1 MMVASGVFF
10 SCADDVATV
19 KVANTRKQAM
29 ITSELRKEKLYRCSE
44 LDIGKS
50 GFAIVEMLYGDI
62 LFID

>member
-1 MMVASGVFF
+1 MVASGVLF
-10 SCADDVATV
+10 SCADDVVTV

-29 ITSELRKEKLYRCSE
+29 ITNKLRKETLYRCSE

>member
-1 MMVASGVFF
+1 
-10 SCADDVATV
+10 
-19 KVANTRKQAM
+19 M
-29 ITSELRKEKLYRCSE
+29 ITNKLRKETLYRCSE